1 MADLRTSYIVNLA
14 GNLQARAQRY
24 SQSLGKFSSEGRRHL
39 NALSRASDVYGRTL
53 DRLGNR
59 YTALISGA
67 TLTMATRQVG
77 AFNDR
82 LLRMGIQAG
91 VTDQKI
97 AGLKQ
102 SILSAAED
110 RNILV
115 DPDEI
120 LGGLEAIVEKT
131 GDLKFAEAN
140 IRNIG
145 LAIQATGAQGGAIGE
160 ILAEFQKMGIID
172 PSQVMEA
179 MDILNV
185 QGKEGA
191 FTLQNIAA
199 LGPRVI
205 TAYTAAGRSGV
216 GALRE
221 MGAALQVI
229 RQGTG
234 SSEMAASAFE
244 AVMRTLTDPAKIKEL
259 QKLTGISVFDP
270 EKLKAGQKAL
280 RPINELMAE
289 IVQKTRGDIT
299 QIGLVFDAEAM
310 RAFNSAASEFSRT
323 GSLASLEKF
332 YSVQA
337 DGTTTTKDAARAA
350 TSFGASM
357 TLLSIAG
364 RRFADSN
371 LAEPIKEFAH
381 WLNSV
386 DPQTVQRW
394 LEIGKQLAL
403 VGGGLVIAS
412 KIRKLLGSAGGLSQG
427 GQAGGLGGGSMNP
440 IPVYIV
446 GGGGTGGIDGSL
458 TGASGGTSPGKRGRL
473 GKLANLAGKGL
484 MVGEAA
490 ATGYAIGTVLNEAL
504 ITPLATMLT
513 GQENSLGTAL
523 YELFNGD
530 EANAI
535 LNPVTRQEVGGRLE
549 IKIDQDGRARV
560 KGIEQR
566 GGMDIEA
573 ETGTSLA
580 GAGL

>member
-1 MADLRTSYIVNLA
+1 MTDLRTSYIVNLA

-185 QGKEGA
+185 QGKAGA

-310 RAFNSAASEFSRT
+310 RAFNSAASEFART

-364 RRFADSN
+364 RRLADSN

-412 KIRKLLGSAGGLSQG
+412 KIRKLLGTAGGLSQAG
-427 GQAGGLGGGSMNP
+427 RAGGLGGGSMNP

-446 GGGGTGGIDGSL
+446 GGGAGIDGSL
-458 TGASGGTSPGKRGRL
+458 TGAGGGTSPGKRGRL

-490 ATGYAIGTVLNEAL
+490 ATGYAVGTVLNEAVL
-504 ITPLATMLT
+504 TPLMTMFT
-513 GQENSLGTAL
+513 GTQNSLGTAL
-523 YELFNGD
+523 HQFFKGD
-530 EANAI
+530 NEEV
-535 LNPVTRQEVGGRLE
+535 LRQPGRQEVGGKLT
-549 IKIDQDGRARV
+549 INIDQDGRARV